1 MAPAGP
7 PTAALLFAASFVW
20 EREGLLARGM
30 ALVAARPL
38 LYTCAALVGFLV
50 NMSTALAIQATSGLT
65 FKVCGC
71 VKITV
76 VVWCGILLGDSL
88 DALQMLGYGLS
99 MAGFGLYSRAKWL
112 QNESESRQI
121 QGQKKTA

>member
-1 MAPAGP
+1 MTPAGP

-20 EREGLLARGM
+20 EREGLLARGL

-38 LYTCAALVGFLV
+38 PYVCAVLVGFLV
-50 NMSTALAIQATSGLT
+50 NMTTALAIQATSSLT

-71 VKITV
+71 VKNTV
-76 VVWCGILLGDSL
+76 VVWCGILLGDRV
-88 DALQMLGYGLS
+88 DALQMLGYSLS

-112 QNESESRQI
+112 QNRSERRQRR
-121 QGQKKTA
+121 GHKKTA